1 MKTLVLGVGN
11 LLLKDEGIGIHAI
24 HALENEDLPP
34 DVTLMDGGTGGLHL
48 LSWLQD
54 YDRIIMIDATLD
66 DNPPGTVRL
75 IHPRYASDFPP
86 LMSAHEI
93 GLRDMIEAMCLL
105 GNLPEIRLIV
115 ISAADINEIGTTL
128 SPEVQAALPEIV
140 KLVKN
145 YLLIY

>member
-54 YDRIIMIDATLD
+54 YERIIMIDATLD

-128 SPEVQAALPEIV
+128 SPELQTALPEIIR
-140 KLVKN
+140 LVKN
-145 YLLIY
+145 QLQ